1 MHLSQTKR
9 IVHSLDKHLLSHAL
23 GLALGFKHEWQ
34 FSTRKMPSS
43 EGRAERWIPKRQHYD
58 EALCA
63 RGRGVA
69 KRVQERGHRGGD
81 TQEAGKEVQE
91 SPGKQGR
98 KRYSRQM
105 EKHVQRRREAQM

>member
-1 MHLSQTKR
+1 MNGSSLPARCPRVRGEQKGGSRNVNTMTKR
-9 IVHSLDKHLLSHAL
+9 CDGQA
-23 GLALGFKHEWQ
+23 
-34 FSTRKMPSS
+34 R
-43 EGRAERWIPKRQHYD
+43 